1 MTHATAV
8 QPPQHKT
15 LEIIGLSKSFGGV
28 HAVRDISLTLE
39 KGQVLGVIGP
49 NGAGKTSLVNTIS
62 GRQRPTSGSVL
73 LDGREVAGK
82 PAYTLNRR
90 GLARSYQQANVF
102 ADESVQENI
111 ARAGEFAG
119 KRAIDVDEFVQS
131 TGLDTV
137 WSTRAGALPYGQQ
150 KILGLVMTIHTG
162 PSVLLL
168 DEPAAGLEMSERFR
182 IDHLVKETT
191 KRGCAVLIVEHD
203 MDLIRRLCPNILVMD
218 SGKVLA
224 EGITNEVLARP
235 DVLEAYLGTAS
246 PSTHMADPAEGDT
259 ND

>member
-1 MTHATAV
+1 MTPASDAAATQV
-8 QPPQHKT
+8 KP
-15 LEIIGLSKSFGGV
+15 LEITGLSKSFGGV
-28 HAVRDISLTLE
+28 HAVRNVSLTLE

-73 LDGREVAGK
+73 LEGREVAGK

-102 ADESVQENI
+102 AEETVEENI

-119 KRAIDVDEFVQS
+119 KRAVDVDEFVTS
-131 TGLDTV
+131 TGLDAV
-137 WSTRAGALPYGQQ
+137 WATRAGALPYGQQ
-150 KILGLVMTIHTG
+150 KILGLVMTLHTG

-168 DEPAAGLEMSERFR
+168 DEPAAGLELSERFR
-182 IDHLVKETT
+182 IDHLVREST
-191 KRGCAVLIVEHD
+191 KGGCAVLIVEHD

-218 SGKVLA
+218 SGVVLA
-224 EGITNEVLARP
+224 QGPTREVLTRP
-235 DVLEAYLGTAS
+235 DVLEAYLGTTS
-246 PSTHMADPAEGDT
+246 PSAHMTDPDQGGVHD
-259 ND
+259 